1 MTIKKKT
8 VNLRPNSKAPLASK
22 TSIEAVIILFL
33 LLVSFASCLDM
44 RIFQVYFYQSVG
56 YLLNVFAIAACF
68 FLYLFHRRFFCAT
81 DFKLICFSMVV
92 VGYCI
97 VSAIVVHG
105 GLRYA
110 GTVVNTIILVVIL
123 QNSKVSFKAIR
134 NTCFTIAFIMLI
146 IAVNSGG
153 YYDNQFVDD
162 AVNSNYIAQLAVAGM
177 VYINYF
183 LCYITHNKPYRI
195 ELIRIITDLIAF
207 YILWE
212 CQSRGS
218 LLAIVFFI
226 MMFYFFPKKWLR
238 GKNVITV
245 MAGIIAIFGV
255 LMTYLYLKIIAPMNV
270 LFLGK
275 SMRTRSRLWTYF
287 WENIGKDPFKLIIGH
302 GTNDVMRDIF
312 GYGFHN
318 IYLGIWYDI
327 GLIGLVLFTGFIL
340 WTLKETYKKNRE
352 LDLFTIYAMIGF
364 MTFQISDYFAITFT
378 GPLVIWNYVLLG
390 FIAMAQKRGGR
401 T

>member
-1 MTIKKKT
+1 MTTKKKT
-8 VNLRPNSKAPLASK
+8 GRLLPNNKAPLASK
-22 TSIEAVIILFL
+22 TSAEAVIILIL
-33 LLVSFASCLDM
+33 LLMSFASCLDM
-44 RIFQVYFYQSVG
+44 RIFQVYFYQGVG
-56 YLLNVFAIAACF
+56 YLLNIFVIAACF
-68 FLYLFHRRFFCAT
+68 FLYLFHHRFFCIT
-81 DFKLICFSMVV
+81 DFKLICFSLVV

-123 QNSKVSFKAIR
+123 QNSKVSFKAVR
-134 NTCFTIAFIMLI
+134 NECFTIIFIMLI
-146 IAVNSGG
+146 IAVNSSG
-153 YYDNQFVDD
+153 YYSNQFVND

-177 VYINYF
+177 VYVNYF

-195 ELIRIITDLIAF
+195 SLIRIIIDLIAF

-218 LLAIVFFI
+218 LLAIVFFLV
-226 MMFYFFPKKWLR
+226 MFYFFPKKWLR
-238 GKNVITV
+238 KKNVITV
-245 MAGIIAIFGV
+245 MSGIIVTFGV
-255 LMTYLYLKIIAPMNV
+255 LMTYLYLKIIVPMN
-270 LFLGK
+270 LLLLGK
-275 SMRTRSRLWTYF
+275 STLTRSRLWTYF
-287 WENIGKDPFKLIIGH
+287 WENIEKDPFKMIIGH

-312 GYGFHN
+312 GYGYHN

-327 GLIGLVLFTGFIL
+327 GLIGLLLFTGFIL
-340 WTLKETYKKNRE
+340 WIMKETYKKRQE

-390 FIAMAQKRGGR
+390 FIAMAQKRGEK